1 MFSNPTE
8 NATLTANFKK
18 KCPIYLKNYQN
29 LFKNCRGY
37 DGEIGTKFQY
47 QNEPIIESWCLG
59 KRIKFFE

>member
-1 MFSNPTE
+1 MKNEKLWYKWIDDGRNTQVFMFSNPTE

-37 DGEIGTKFQY
+37 DGEIGTKF
-47 QNEPIIESWCLG
+47 
-59 KRIKFFE
+59 